1 MFLMQVNHLY
11 KSFGTEQI
19 LKDIQLHINKNDK
32 IAIVGKNGTGKS
44 TLLKILAGELSYNRG
59 EIIKAK
65 DITIGYL
72 SQHTG
77 LESKETIWQEML
89 NVFQPLLDMKKEL
102 RQIEKEMQQQ
112 TEIDETLLKKYD

>member
-11 KSFGTEQI
+11 KSFGAEEI

-44 TLLKILAGELSYNRG
+44 TLLKILAGELTYDKG

-65 DITIGYL
+65 DIRVGYL
-72 SQHTG
+72 SQHSG
-77 LESKETIWQEML
+77 LESQETVWNEML
-89 NVFQPLLDMKKEL
+89 KVFQPL
-102 RQIEKEMQQQ
+102 IEM
-112 TEIDETLLKKYD
+112 